1 MASGKA
7 VRACDMMPTFGP
19 MDNTNKV
26 PYCVNCKHHEIVYEA
41 HACNHPNTEQQID
54 VVTGNP
60 IAVYAKA
67 MRSDYALCGNE
78 AKWFEA
84 K

>member
-1 MASGKA
+1 MT
-7 VRACDMMPTFGP
+7 P
-19 MDNTNKV
+19 DNKPKTV
-26 PYCVNCKHHEIVYEA
+26 PYCVNCKHLAFVHGA
-41 HACNHPNTEQQID
+41 HACNHPNTEQRID
-54 VVTGNP
+54 VVTGKP